1 MNNFIAINIMIICIV
16 YMVQLLVNFV
26 NLFGYANEMSKQE
39 FLFNLIPVI
48 PVFFQVYNQY
58 KKLK

>member
-1 MNNFIAINIMIICIV
+1 MNNFININLMLICIV
-16 YMVQLLVNFV
+16 YMVQLVVNFV
-26 NLFGYANEMSKQE
+26 NLFGFTNDTSKKE

-58 KKLK
+58 KELK